1 MNKVIYMKHVNAL
14 MVMALLIS
22 TCSAVF
28 VPTEN
33 DMKWLNSV
41 TSNGQILVSDMNLI
55 SSAANNSDFAKTKT
69 YSEYLKSDTETALK
83 ESEKYIVSTEI
94 QNTKD
99 YYETA
104 LRKFFSAASS
114 VIEGIDTSD
123 VSKLQNGITEL
134 QEGVRYLNL
143 ATKELPSM

>member
-1 MNKVIYMKHVNAL
+1 MTALKRVIAL
-14 MVMALLIS
+14 MAMALLIS

-28 VPTEN
+28 VPTE
-33 DMKWLNSV
+33 DDTKWVNSV
-41 TSNGQILVSDMNLI
+41 MSNGQILVSDMNLI
-55 SSAANNSDFAKTKT
+55 SSAATNSDFAKTKM
-69 YSEYLKSDTETALK
+69 YSEYLKSDAETALM
-83 ESEKYIVSTEI
+83 ESESYIVSTEI
-94 QNTKD
+94 QNTKG

-104 LRKFFSAASS
+104 LKKFFNAASS

>member
-1 MNKVIYMKHVNAL
+1 MVTALRQVITL
-14 MVMALLIS
+14 MTMALLIS
-22 TCSAVF
+22 TCSAIF

-33 DMKWLNSV
+33 DMKWVNSV
-41 TSNGQILVSDMNLI
+41 TSSGQILVSDMNLI
-55 SSAANNSDFAKTKT
+55 SSAATNSDFAKTKM
-69 YSEYLKSDTETALK
+69 YSEYLKSDAETALT
-83 ESEKYIVSTEI
+83 ESENYIVSTEI
-94 QNTKD
+94 RNTKD

-104 LRKFFSAASS
+104 LKKFFNAASS